1 MQKHEVVAMEV
12 KIYEERMGTDAEMTK
27 VRSVLGIRPWVLL
40 QSTLS

>member
-1 MQKHEVVAMEV
+1 MQKHEVVAKEV

-27 VRSVLGIRPWVLL
+27 VRTGLGIRLWVLL